1 MDTDTI
7 LPIYKRFIFYALLLF
22 GAYATAGLP
31 NKTMVDLFQ
40 YKVDYCQSKLQ
51 PDSIE
56 EATLCHYNAQYSP
69 LDSGFGESPRWIRVQ
84 IDNEL
89 ANVDSFV
96 VQVAPFFLKEI
107 ELFWQGDSNWLSE
120 KAGSRFIS
128 DQRQND
134 IGGHRFIVPNNP
146 STENIFYLRIQAAS
160 LAHIAVTVSPRSDST
175 MGTSKHLLGIGIQI
189 GILLAIF
196 VFSLGNLVLNRT
208 TIMARFSISVANL
221 ILCLVSGS
229 GILAIYVFPQEPLL
243 NELIFNWALCL
254 RLALWVWV
262 SEAFL
267 LGHQTP
273 RWYRP
278 SCYAIYLLVGI
289 SMLLIGIGKGNIAN
303 PIMLLGVFVTP
314 ILQIIAI
321 KKTATIGRALQIAL
335 ILGFC
340 LSILII
346 MLAILAVLFPV
357 QNNSQSQIPIYLSRL
372 TDFVNPLVMLSIIV
386 FQNRLVRK
394 ELLEVKATLTET
406 QLRSEYETKLLKDR
420 RTLID
425 MLAHELKNPLA
436 SIGLAID
443 TLSQSI
449 DSNNTHDQGR
459 LKNIN
464 HSISN
469 MDAIIERCNL
479 MNLIDQKSLPF
490 SPSEINVKEFI
501 SSIVENLQCEN
512 KTILSIECN
521 ALIHTDPQFLHII
534 LSNLIENS
542 LKYSSADSKIIIRA
556 QEFSINDHSGIRITI
571 ANPVLPELAPDYQS
585 IFHRFYRH
593 PLAQKTRGS
602 GLGLYIC
609 KELCAVLGGAIQ
621 YQYINHDA
629 TFTIELPQ

>member
-1 MDTDTI
+1 MKIISTCVKY
-7 LPIYKRFIFYALLLF
+7 LRLIFCASFLF
-22 GAYATAGLP
+22 GNTVFADPIGGTTESFRYQ
-31 NKTMVDLFQ
+31 V
-40 YKVDYCQSKLQ
+40 VYCKSNVA
-51 PDSIE
+51 PTSIH
-56 EATLCHYNAQYSP
+56 EATFCHYDPQYSP

-107 ELFWQGDSNWLSE
+107 QLFWQGDSDWLSE

-128 DQRQND
+128 DQRHND
-134 IGGHRFIVPNNP
+134 IGGYRFIVPNNP
-146 STENIFYLRIQAAS
+146 STENVFYLRIQAAS

-196 VFSLGNLVLNRT
+196 VFSLGSLVLNRT

-221 ILCLVSGS
+221 IVCLVSGS

-278 SCYAIYLLVGI
+278 SCYAIYALVGI
-289 SMLLIGIGKGNIAN
+289 SMLLIGIGKANIAN
-303 PIMLLGVFVTP
+303 PIMLLAVFVAP

-321 KKTATIGRALQIAL
+321 YKTPKIGRPLQIAL

-340 LSILII
+340 LSILLI

-357 QNNSQSQIPIYLSRL
+357 QNNSQIPIYLSRL

-394 ELLEVKATLTET
+394 ELLEVKAALTET

-449 DSNNTHDQGR
+449 NSNSTHDQRR

-464 HSISN
+464 RSISN

-479 MNLIDQKSLPF
+479 MNLIDQKSLPL
-490 SPSEINVKEFI
+490 SPSEINVREFI
-501 SSIVENLQCEN
+501 SSIIENLQCEN
-512 KTILSIECN
+512 QATFSIQGN

-542 LKYSSADSKIIIRA
+542 LKYSSADSKITIRT
-556 QEFSINDHSGIRITI
+556 QEFSINGHSGIRITI
-571 ANPVLPELAPDYQS
+571 ANPVPPELAPDDQS
-585 IFHRFYRH
+585 LFHRFYRH

-609 KELCAVLGGAIQ
+609 KELCAVLGGVIQ

-629 TFTIELPQ
+629 TFTIELPL